1 MVAFKLAL
9 AFFGILVAILLL
21 VKKRE
26 TKTVLI
32 CVGFILCL
40 LSLSPMSALDAF
52 AKRMTSGGLIM
63 AICAS
68 MGFAYVMRY
77 TKCDQHLVRL
87 LTVPLRGLGF
97 LLIPLTTVLTFF
109 INIAIPSA
117 AGCSAAV
124 GGTLIPVLMA
134 SGVRPAM
141 AAAAVFCGTFG
152 SMLSPGSSHNAFVAE
167 VVSKQTGVDTSVT
180 DMIIAQLPYTVGA
193 LVPAVIFLCIM
204 GLIFKDYTKGCDFSI
219 QNDNQSV
226 IEKTNLLYAFM
237 PLVPLIILIIGGTN
251 LSQIPYL
258 EWSKMG
264 VAQAMLIGAILTIV
278 VTLTNPE
285 KIIKEFFGG
294 MGQAYAEVMGI
305 IIAASVF
312 VAGLSATGAISFAID
327 WLKDSNEFVRW
338 GGTFGPFLMG
348 VMTGSGDAAAMAFNE
363 AVTPH
368 ASLLGYNTGDLGL
381 AAATA
386 GALGRT
392 ASPLAGAAIVCAGL
406 AMTSPVE
413 VVKRTA
419 LGMIAATVFLAIFQ
433 VSTL

>member
-1 MVAFKLAL
+1 M
-9 AFFGILVAILLL
+9 
-21 VKKRE
+21 R
-26 TKTVLI
+26 
-32 CVGFILCL
+32 
-40 LSLSPMSALDAF
+40 P
-52 AKRMTSGGLIM
+52 
-63 AICAS
+63 AS
-68 MGFAYVMRY
+68 SQ
-77 TKCDQHLVRL
+77 DS
-87 LTVPLRGLGF
+87 TVPLRGLGF
-97 LLIPLTTVLTFF
+97 FLIPLTTALTFF

-167 VVSKQTGVDTSVT
+167 VVTKQTGVSKTVT

-193 LVPAVIFLCIM
+193 LIPAVTFLCIM
-204 GLIFKDYTKGCDFSI
+204 GFIFKDYVKGHDFSHEGV
-219 QNDNQSV
+219 QNDAITKANP
-226 IEKTNLLYAFM
+226 IYALM
-237 PLVPLIILIIGGTN
+237 PLIPLAILIVGGTS
-251 LSQIPYL
+251 LSENPYL
-258 EWSKMG
+258 AWSKMG
-264 VAQAMLIGAILTIV
+264 VPQAMLIGTVLTII

-285 KIIKEFFGG
+285 KITKEFFSG

-312 VAGLSATGAISFAID
+312 VAGLSATGAISSAID

-368 ASLLGYNTGDLGL
+368 ANLLGYDMSDLGL

-419 LGMIAATVFLAIFQ
+419 IGMIAATAFLAIFQ
-433 VSTL
+433 ISML